1 MTTGNLMKNL
11 CHSFCLSVFTLL
23 CINTGEAFAQ
33 TGAALRIIVPASA
46 GSGQDVMVRSAQNAM
61 SKSLSRTVVVENI
74 PGSGGLIGTQQLVKA
89 APDGN
94 TIAFVSNNHAVNPA
108 VYPKMPYDS
117 LKDITPIA
125 VVAETPFL
133 LVVNPRKL
141 PVSNAKEIAALLK
154 SRPDQYNFGSS
165 GNGTILH
172 LAAEMF
178 VDAAGVKARH
188 IPYKGAAQAM
198 NDLISGQVDFAVM
211 AVPAVQSHVK
221 AGTLRAIAATGAT
234 RVPSLPGIA
243 TLQEQGFNAVIG
255 GWLAAV
261 GPAKLPATEVKRLQ
275 EGILSA
281 WASPDIVK
289 AMADQEN
296 ILTPMPSD
304 AASNFMAREQARFAD
319 IVQRIGVSLD

>member
-1 MTTGNLMKNL
+1 MNLTSRHTVCACICTL
-11 CHSFCLSVFTLL
+11 VFMLFGQSAT
-23 CINTGEAFAQ
+23 AQ
-33 TGAALRIIVPASA
+33 SSTLRIIVPASA
-46 GSGQDVMVRSAQNAM
+46 GSGQDVMVRTAQNAM
-61 SKSLSRTVVVENI
+61 SKSLGRPVIVENI
-74 PGSGGLIGTQQLVKA
+74 PGSGGLIGTQQLVKS

-117 LKDITPIA
+117 QRDITPIA

-141 PVSNAKEIAALLK
+141 PVSNAKEMAALLK

-172 LAAEMF
+172 LAAEMY
-178 VDAAGVKARH
+178 VDAAGVKVRH

-198 NDLISGQVDFAVM
+198 NDLLSGQIDFAVM
-211 AVPAVQSHVK
+211 AVPAVQAHLK
-221 AGTLRAIAATGAT
+221 AGTLRAVAATGAT
-234 RVPSLPGIA
+234 RVPSLPTVA

-261 GPAKLPATEVKRLQ
+261 GPAKLPTADVKRLQ
-275 EGILSA
+275 DAILSA
-281 WASPDIVK
+281 WGAPDVAK
-289 AMADQEN
+289 ALADQEN
-296 ILTPMPSD
+296 ILIPMNSD
-304 AASNFMAREQARFAD
+304 TAGNFMAREQSRFAE
-319 IVQRIGVSLD
+319 IVRKIGVSLD

>member
-1 MTTGNLMKNL
+1 MKNL
-11 CHSFCLSVFTLL
+11 NHIKSVLL
-23 CINTGEAFAQ
+23 IALLAVSSGMTFAQ
-33 TGAALRIIVPASA
+33 SGAPLRIIVPASA

-61 SKSLSRTVVVENI
+61 SKTMGRPVVVENI

-141 PVSNAKEIAALLK
+141 PVSNAKEMVALLK
-154 SRPDQYNFGSS
+154 SKPDQFNFGSS

-198 NDLISGQVDFAVM
+198 NDLLSGQIDFAVM
-211 AVPAVQSHVK
+211 AVPAVQAHVK
-221 AGTLRAIAATGAT
+221 AGTLRAVATTGAT
-234 RVPSLPGIA
+234 RVASLPNVA
-243 TLQEQGFNAVIG
+243 TLQEQGYNAVVG

-261 GPAKLPATEVKRLQ
+261 GPAKLPAAEVKRI
-275 EGILSA
+275 EESILNA
-281 WASPDIVK
+281 WATPEITK

-296 ILTPMPSD
+296 VLTPMTSD
-304 AASNFMAREQARFAD
+304 ATANFMAREQARFGD
-319 IVQRIGVSLD
+319 IVRRIGVTLD

>member
-1 MTTGNLMKNL
+1 MNHLFRLLSLMIATSLLLPTGPV
-11 CHSFCLSVFTLL
+11 H
-23 CINTGEAFAQ
+23 AQ
-33 TGAALRIIVPASA
+33 TGTPLRIIVPASA

-61 SKSLSRTVVVENI
+61 SKSLGRPIVVENI

-89 APDGN
+89 TPDGN

-117 LKDITPIA
+117 LRDITPIA

-141 PVSNAKEIAALLK
+141 PVNNAKEMVALLK
-154 SRPDQYNFGSS
+154 SKPDQYNFGSS

-198 NDLISGQVDFAVM
+198 NDLISGQIDFAVM

-221 AGTLRAIAATGAT
+221 AGSLRALAATGAT
-234 RVPSLPGIA
+234 RVPSLPSIA

-261 GPAKLPATEVKRLQ
+261 GPAQLPSSEVKRLQ
-275 EGILSA
+275 DGILAAWSSA
-281 WASPDIVK
+281 EIAK

-296 ILTPMPSD
+296 ILTPMAND
-304 AASNFMAREQARFAD
+304 AAAQFMAREQARFAD
-319 IVQRIGVSLD
+319 IVKRIGVSLD

>member
-1 MTTGNLMKNL
+1 VPLQARLLFGFRDL
-11 CHSFCLSVFTLL
+11 C
-23 CINTGEAFAQ
+23 
-33 TGAALRIIVPASA
+33 
-46 GSGQDVMVRSAQNAM
+46 
-61 SKSLSRTVVVENI
+61 
-74 PGSGGLIGTQQLVKA
+74 TQQLVKA

-117 LKDITPIA
+117 LRDITPIA

-141 PVSNAKEIAALLK
+141 PVNNAKEMVALLK
-154 SRPDQYNFGSS
+154 LKPDQYNFGSS

-198 NDLISGQVDFAVM
+198 NDLISGQIDFAVM

-221 AGTLRAIAATGAT
+221 AGSLRALAATGAT
-234 RVPSLPGIA
+234 RVPSLPSIA

-261 GPAKLPATEVKRLQ
+261 GPAQLPSSEVKRLQ
-275 EGILSA
+275 DGILAAWSSA
-281 WASPDIVK
+281 EIAK

-296 ILTPMPSD
+296 ILTPMAND
-304 AASNFMAREQARFAD
+304 AAAQFMAREQARFAD
-319 IVQRIGVSLD
+319 IVKRIGVSLD

>member
-1 MTTGNLMKNL
+1 MLLTPRRTAIAILAALPLMLFGQSATAQGN
-11 CHSFCLSVFTLL
+11 
-23 CINTGEAFAQ
+23 
-33 TGAALRIIVPASA
+33 ALRIIVPASA
-46 GSGQDVMVRSAQNAM
+46 GSGQDVMVRTVQNAM
-61 SKSLSRTVVVENI
+61 GKSLKRAVVVENI

-89 APDGN
+89 LPDGN

-117 LKDITPIA
+117 LRDITPIA

-133 LVVNPRKL
+133 LVVNPKNL
-141 PVSNAKEIAALLK
+141 PVSNAKEMVALLK
-154 SRPDQYNFGSS
+154 ARPNQYNFGSS

-178 VDAAGVKARH
+178 VDAADVKAKH

-198 NDLISGQVDFAVM
+198 NDLISGQIDFAVM
-211 AVPAVQSHVK
+211 AVPAVQAHVK

-234 RVPSLPGIA
+234 RVPSLA
-243 TLQEQGFNAVIG
+243 SVTTLQEQGFNAVVG

-261 GPAKLPATEVKRLQ
+261 GPAKLPSAEVKRLQ
-275 EGILSA
+275 DAILSA
-281 WASPDIVK
+281 WNSPEITK

-296 ILTPMPSD
+296 ALMPMPSD
-304 AASNFMAREQARFAD
+304 VAAKFMAHEQTRFAD
-319 IVQRIGVSLD
+319 IVRKVGVSLD

>member
-1 MTTGNLMKNL
+1 MFLTPRRTALAILLALPIVLFGQSATAQGN
-11 CHSFCLSVFTLL
+11 
-23 CINTGEAFAQ
+23 
-33 TGAALRIIVPASA
+33 ALRIIVPASA
-46 GSGQDVMVRSAQNAM
+46 GSGQDVMVRTVQNAM
-61 SKSLSRTVVVENI
+61 SKTLKRAVVVENI

-89 APDGN
+89 SPDGN

-117 LKDITPIA
+117 LRDITPIA

-133 LVVNPRKL
+133 LVVNPKNL
-141 PVSNAKEIAALLK
+141 PVSNAKEMVALLK
-154 SRPDQYNFGSS
+154 SRPNQYNFGSS

-178 VDAAGVKARH
+178 VDAADVKAKH

-198 NDLISGQVDFAVM
+198 NDLISGQIDFAVM
-211 AVPAVQSHVK
+211 AVPAVQAHIK

-234 RVPSLPGIA
+234 RVPSLASVP
-243 TLQEQGFNAVIG
+243 TLQEQGFNAVVG

-261 GPAKLPATEVKRLQ
+261 GPAKLPNAEVKRLQ
-275 EGILSA
+275 DAILSA
-281 WASPDIVK
+281 WNSPEITK

-296 ILTPMPSD
+296 ALTPMPSD
-304 AASNFMAREQARFAD
+304 VAAKFMAHEQSRFAD
-319 IVQRIGVSLD
+319 IVRKIGVSLD

>member
-1 MTTGNLMKNL
+1 MFLTPRRT
-11 CHSFCLSVFTLL
+11 
-23 CINTGEAFAQ
+23 AFAILAALPLMFIGQ
-33 TGAALRIIVPASA
+33 SATAQGNALRIIVPASA
-46 GSGQDVMVRSAQNAM
+46 GSGQDVMVRTAQNAM
-61 SKSLSRTVVVENI
+61 SKSMKRAIVVENI

-89 APDGN
+89 TPDGN

-117 LKDITPIA
+117 LRDITPIA

-133 LVVNPRKL
+133 LVVNPKNL
-141 PVSNAKEIAALLK
+141 PVSNAKEMVALLK
-154 SRPDQYNFGSS
+154 SRPHQYNFGSS

-178 VDAAGVKARH
+178 VDAADVKAKH

-198 NDLISGQVDFAVM
+198 NDLISGQIDFAVM
-211 AVPAVQSHVK
+211 AVPAVQAHVK

-234 RVPSLPGIA
+234 RVPSLASIP
-243 TLQEQGFNAVIG
+243 TLQEQGFNAVVG

-261 GPAKLPATEVKRLQ
+261 GPAKLPSAEVKRLQ
-275 EGILSA
+275 DAILSA
-281 WASPDIVK
+281 WNSPEITK

-296 ILTPMPSD
+296 ALTPMSSD
-304 AASNFMAREQARFAD
+304 VAAKFMAHEQSRFAD
-319 IVQRIGVSLD
+319 IVRKIGVSLD

>member
-1 MTTGNLMKNL
+1 MNSPQRRKHLAALAALCLTTGVAL
-11 CHSFCLSVFTLL
+11 
-23 CINTGEAFAQ
+23 AQ
-33 TGAALRIIVPASA
+33 TSAPLRLIVPASA
-46 GSGQDVMVRSAQNAM
+46 GSGQDVMVRAAQNAM
-61 SKSLSRTVVVENI
+61 SKSLGRSVVVENI

-89 APDGN
+89 VPDGN

-117 LKDITPIA
+117 LRDITPIA

-141 PVSNAKEIAALLK
+141 PVNNAKDMVALLK

-178 VDAAGVKARH
+178 VDAAGVKVRH

-221 AGTLRAIAATGAT
+221 AGTLRAVAATGAT
-234 RVPSLPGIA
+234 RVPSLPGVA

-261 GPAKLPATEVKRLQ
+261 GPAKLPASEVKRLQ
-275 EGILSA
+275 DGILSA
-281 WASPDIVK
+281 WASAEIVR

-296 ILTPMPSD
+296 ILTPMPHE
-304 AASNFMAREQARFAD
+304 AAAQFMAREQARFAD
-319 IVQRIGVSLD
+319 VVQRIGVSLD

>member
-1 MTTGNLMKNL
+1 MFLTSRRAACASVATFGLLLLSQVASAQGN
-11 CHSFCLSVFTLL
+11 
-23 CINTGEAFAQ
+23 
-33 TGAALRIIVPASA
+33 ALRIIVPAGA
-46 GSGQDVMVRSAQNAM
+46 GSGQDVMVRTAQSAM
-61 SKSLSRTVVVENI
+61 SKSMKRTVVVENI

-117 LKDITPIA
+117 LRDITPIA
-125 VVAETPFL
+125 VVAETPFM

-141 PVSNAKEIAALLK
+141 PVSNAKEMVAVLK

-178 VDAAGVKARH
+178 VDAAGVKAKH

-198 NDLISGQVDFAVM
+198 NDLISGQIDFAVM
-211 AVPAVQSHVK
+211 AVPAVQSHLK
-221 AGTLRAIAATGAT
+221 AGTLRAVAATGAS
-234 RVPSLPGIA
+234 RVPSLASVP
-243 TLQEQGFNAVIG
+243 TLQEQGFNAVVG

-261 GPAKLPATEVKRLQ
+261 GPAKLPAAEVKRLQ
-275 EGILSA
+275 DAILSA
-281 WASPDIVK
+281 WNSPEVAK
-289 AMADQEN
+289 SMVDQEN
-296 ILTPMPSD
+296 VLTPMNSD
-304 AASNFMAREQARFAD
+304 AAASFMAHEQTRFAD
-319 IVQRIGVSLD
+319 IVRKIGVSLD

>member
-1 MTTGNLMKNL
+1 MFLTPRRTAITVLAALPLMLCGQSATAQGN
-11 CHSFCLSVFTLL
+11 
-23 CINTGEAFAQ
+23 
-33 TGAALRIIVPASA
+33 ALRIIVPASA
-46 GSGQDVMVRSAQNAM
+46 GSGQDVMVRTVQNAM
-61 SKSLSRTVVVENI
+61 SKTLKRAVVVENI

-89 APDGN
+89 SPDGN

-117 LKDITPIA
+117 LRDITPIA

-133 LVVNPRKL
+133 LVVNPKNL
-141 PVSNAKEIAALLK
+141 PVSNAKEMVALLK
-154 SRPDQYNFGSS
+154 SRPNQYNFGSS

-178 VDAAGVKARH
+178 VDAADVKAKH

-198 NDLISGQVDFAVM
+198 NDLISGQIDFAVM
-211 AVPAVQSHVK
+211 AVPAVQAHVK

-234 RVPSLPGIA
+234 RVPSLASIP
-243 TLQEQGFNAVIG
+243 TLQEQGFNAVVG

-261 GPAKLPATEVKRLQ
+261 GPAKLPSAEVKRLQ
-275 EGILSA
+275 DAILSA
-281 WASPDIVK
+281 WNSPEITK

-296 ILTPMPSD
+296 ALTPMHSD
-304 AASNFMAREQARFAD
+304 VAAKFMAHEQSRFAE
-319 IVQRIGVSLD
+319 IVRKIGVSLD

>member
-1 MTTGNLMKNL
+1 MFLTPRRTALATLAAFLLVLFGQSATAQGN
-11 CHSFCLSVFTLL
+11 
-23 CINTGEAFAQ
+23 
-33 TGAALRIIVPASA
+33 ALRIIVPASA
-46 GSGQDVMVRSAQNAM
+46 GSGQDVMVRTVQNAM
-61 SKSLSRTVVVENI
+61 SKTLKRAVVVENI

-89 APDGN
+89 SPDGN

-117 LKDITPIA
+117 LRDITPIA

-133 LVVNPRKL
+133 LVVNPKNL
-141 PVSNAKEIAALLK
+141 PVSNAKEMVALLK
-154 SRPDQYNFGSS
+154 SRPNQYNFGSS

-178 VDAAGVKARH
+178 VDAADVKAKH

-198 NDLISGQVDFAVM
+198 NDLISGQIDFAVM
-211 AVPAVQSHVK
+211 AVPAVQANVK

-234 RVPSLPGIA
+234 RVPSLASVP
-243 TLQEQGFNAVIG
+243 TLQEQGFNAVVG

-261 GPAKLPATEVKRLQ
+261 GPAKLPNAEVKRLQ
-275 EGILSA
+275 DAILSA
-281 WASPDIVK
+281 WNSPEITK

-296 ILTPMPSD
+296 ALTPMTSD
-304 AASNFMAREQARFAD
+304 VAAKFMAHEQSRFTD
-319 IVQRIGVSLD
+319 IVRKVGVSLD